1 MDSQQNNTSR
11 TANQDQTIRQAEM
24 FANRISKN
32 YKHLKKW
39 AKSAGVESFRVY
51 DRDIPELPFAL
62 DLYADRAHL
71 QEYSKPVME
80 VRAQRHWLTVMH
92 EAAAQA
98 LNIALERVTLKQ
110 RHGQRPDDQY
120 RKLAASA
127 QDFVVREGG
136 HRFIVN
142 LTDHLDTGLFLD
154 HRDTRALVGR
164 LAAGRRVLN
173 LFCYTGSFS
182 VYAANG
188 KAVSTTSVDLS
199 KTYLDWARRNFELNG
214 LDFGRNRLVQADV
227 VRFLEEER
235 SSKDRY
241 DLIVFDPPSFSN
253 SKRMQGVLD
262 VQRDHVA
269 LIRGCL
275 FLLASGG
282 ELLFSTNLRS
292 FRLDTDALADLSMTE
307 ISEQT
312 VPPDFRNRR
321 IHRCWRIDRGGGRGP
336 RGEIPML

>member
-11 TANQDQTIRQAEM
+11 ARNQEQTIRQAQM
-24 FANRISKN
+24 FANRIAKN
-32 YKHLKKW
+32 VKHLRKW
-39 AKSAGVESFRVY
+39 AKNAGVECFRIY

-62 DLYADRAHL
+62 DLYSDRAHL

-80 VRAQRHWLTVMH
+80 VRAQRHWLTAMH
-92 EAAAQA
+92 EAAARA
-98 LNIALERVTLKQ
+98 LNIPLERVTLKQ
-110 RHGQRPDDQY
+110 RHGQRPDAQY

-127 QDFVVREGG
+127 QDFVVCEGG

-142 LTDHLDTGLFLD
+142 LTDHLDSGLFLD
-154 HRDTRALVGR
+154 HRETRALFAT
-164 LAAGRRVLN
+164 LAAGKRVLN
-173 LFCYTGSFS
+173 LFCYTGTFS
-182 VYAANG
+182 VYAARNN
-188 KAVSTTSVDLS
+188 ATSTTGVDLS

-214 LDFGRNRLVQADV
+214 LDFGRNRLIQADV
-227 VRFLEEER
+227 VRFLEEQR
-235 SSKDRY
+235 SSNDRY
-241 DLIVFDPPSFSN
+241 ELIVLDPPSFSN

-269 LIRGCL
+269 LIGGCL
-275 FLLASGG
+275 GLLARGG

-292 FRLDTDALADLSMTE
+292 FRLNTDALADLRMTE

-321 IHRCWRIDRGGGRGP
+321 IHRCWRITPEGP
-336 RGEIPML
+336 

>member
-1 MDSQQNNTSR
+1 MDSQQNNTSEAPGAAL
-11 TANQDQTIRQAEM
+11 TVRQAEM
-24 FANRISKN
+24 FANRVAKN
-32 YKHLKKW
+32 IKHLRKW
-39 AKSAGVESFRVY
+39 AKNSGIECFRIY

-62 DLYADRAHL
+62 DLYADLAHL
-71 QEYSKPVME
+71 QEYSKPLMDG
-80 VRAQRHWLTVMH
+80 RAQRQWLAAMH
-92 EAAAQA
+92 EAAARA
-98 LNIALERVTLKQ
+98 LGLPLKSVVVKQ
-110 RHGQRPDDQY
+110 RHGQRPDGQY

-127 QDFVVREGG
+127 HDFVVREGG

-142 LTDHLDTGLFLD
+142 LTDRLDTGLFLD
-154 HRDTRALVGR
+154 HRQTRALVAS
-164 LAAGRRVLN
+164 LARGRRVLN

-182 VYAANG
+182 VYAAANQ
-188 KAVSTTSVDLS
+188 AASTTSVDLS

-227 VRFLEEER
+227 LRFLVEER
-235 SSKDRY
+235 ASRDRY
-241 DLIVFDPPSFSN
+241 ELVILDPPSFSN

-275 FLLASGG
+275 SLLAPGG

-292 FRLDTDALADLSMTE
+292 FKLDADALADVPMKE

-321 IHRCWRIDRGGGRGP
+321 IHRCWQIKAVNT
-336 RGEIPML
+336 

>member
-1 MDSQQNNTSR
+1 MDSQQNNTPE
-11 TANQDQTIRQAEM
+11 APGAAQAVRQAEM
-24 FANRISKN
+24 FANRVAKN
-32 YKHLKKW
+32 VKHLRKW
-39 AKSAGVESFRVY
+39 AKNAGIECFRIY

-71 QEYSKPVME
+71 QEYSKPLME
-80 VRAQRHWLTVMH
+80 DRAQRQWLAAMH

-98 LNIALERVTLKQ
+98 LGLPLQSVFLKQ
-110 RHGQRPDDQY
+110 RHGQRPDEQY

-154 HRDTRALVGR
+154 HRETRALVAS
-164 LAAGRRVLN
+164 LARGRRVLN
-173 LFCYTGSFS
+173 LFCYTASFS
-182 VYAANG
+182 VYAAANQ
-188 KAVSTTSVDLS
+188 AASTTSVDLS

-227 VRFLEEER
+227 LRFLAEER
-235 SSKDRY
+235 TSRDRY
-241 DLIVFDPPSFSN
+241 ELIILDPPSFSN

-262 VQRDHVA
+262 VHRDHVA

-275 FLLASGG
+275 SLLAPGG

-292 FRLDTDALADLSMTE
+292 FKLDEGALADVPMRE

-321 IHRCWRIDRGGGRGP
+321 IHRCWRITP
-336 RGEIPML
+336 KA